1 MLKYTQ
7 AELVCQEKN
16 ATILKIIIDRENYY
30 SYTWSM
36 EYTIKRK
43 PRVAKFRFKTKVKS
57 VTQLAKALGVSRET
71 VYNWIRGKSAPTP
84 RNEQKIREL
93 EL

>member
-1 MLKYTQ
+1 
-7 AELVCQEKN
+7 
-16 ATILKIIIDRENYY
+16 
-30 SYTWSM
+30 M

-43 PRVAKFRFKTKVKS
+43 PKVSRFRFKGKVKS
-57 VTQLAKALGVSRET
+57 VAAVAKALGVSRET
-71 VYNWIRGKSAPTP
+71 VYNWIRGKSTPTP